1 MASEYDYET
10 TFTFRKPRDFWVHL
24 NKQMVIKDRD
34 TLNGDGLYHLIL
46 FSSLPDDFNDCVDIN
61 GCLKQSATGMTV
73 INSGYTD
80 QTFHLGVE
88 WIDDGENG
96 FNLFLDEW
104 RDNND
109 STSEKVNVEIPIDE
123 RIEFYV
129 KGVAL
134 CKVTGS
140 NTGNNFVVAYARAS
154 TPVRCFNY
162 ISLMYGS
169 SFVGHKSC
177 NSDGDNNA

>member
-10 TFTFRKPRDFWVHL
+10 TFTFRKPKDFWVHL

-46 FSSLPDDFNDCVDIN
+46 FSSLPQDFNDCIDSN
-61 GCLKQSATGMTV
+61 GCLKQSATGMT
-73 INSGYTD
+73 IIDSGQTD

-109 STSEKVNVEIPIDE
+109 STSEKVNVEIRIDE
-123 RIEFYV
+123 GIEFYGKPEDNKV
-129 KGVAL
+129 IYDSNFIIDHYPEESKDRSLYKKLLEYACETYPDNPSPLLL
-134 CKVTGS
+134 CP
-140 NTGNNFVVAYARAS
+140 AQ
-154 TPVRCFNY
+154 
-162 ISLMYGS
+162 
-169 SFVGHKSC
+169 SF
-177 NSDGDNNA
+177 

>member
-10 TFTFRKPRDFWVHL
+10 TFTFRKPKDFWVHL
-24 NKQMVIKDRD
+24 NKQMVIKDRG
-34 TLNGDGLYHLIL
+34 TLNDDGLYHLIL
-46 FSSLPDDFNDCVDIN
+46 FSSLPQDPNECIDTN
-61 GCLKQSATGMTV
+61 GCLKQSATGMTK
-73 INSGYTD
+73 ITTGYTD

-104 RDNND
+104 ADNTNPR
-109 STSEKVNVEIPIDE
+109 SEKINVEIPIDE
-123 RIEFYV
+123 KTELYV
-129 KGVAL
+129 MGVAL
-134 CKVTGS
+134 AKVTGS
-140 NTGNNFVVAYARAS
+140 GTGTDYVVAFARNS

-177 NSDGDNNA
+177 NSDGDTNA

>member
-1 MASEYDYET
+1 MADDYET
-10 TFTFRKPRDFWVHL
+10 TFTFRKPQDFWVHL

-34 TLNGDGLYHLIL
+34 TLNDDGLYHLIL
-46 FSSLPDDFNDCVDIN
+46 FSSLPKDPNECIDSN
-61 GCLKQSATGMTV
+61 GCLKQSATGMTK
-73 INSGYTD
+73 ITSGYTD

-88 WIDDGENG
+88 WIDNGENG

-104 RDNND
+104 EDND
-109 STSEKVNVEIPIDE
+109 DPTSEKVNVEIPIDE
-123 RIEFYV
+123 ETEFYV
-129 KGVAL
+129 MGVML

-140 NTGNNFVVAYARAS
+140 DTGNDYVVAFARES
-154 TPVRCFNY
+154 TPIRCFNY

-177 NSDGDNNA
+177 NMDGDTNA

>member
-10 TFTFRKPRDFWVHL
+10 SFTFRKPQNFWVHL

-34 TLNGDGLYHLIL
+34 TLNDDGLYHLIL
-46 FSSLPDDFNDCVDIN
+46 FSALPQDFNTCIDNN
-61 GCLKQSATGMTV
+61 GCLKSSADGMTK
-73 INSGYTD
+73 ITTGYTD

-88 WIDDGENG
+88 WLDDGENG

-104 RDNND
+104 EDNQD
-109 STSEKVNVEIPIDE
+109 PTSEKVDVEIPIDE
-123 RIEFYV
+123 ETEFYV

-134 CKVTGS
+134 AKVTGS
-140 NTGNNFVVAYARAS
+140 DTGNDFVVAYARAS

-169 SFVGHKSC
+169 SFVGHKSY
-177 NSDGDNNA
+177 NRDRKSVV

>member
-10 TFTFRKPRDFWVHL
+10 TFTFRKSQDFWVHL

-34 TLNGDGLYHLIL
+34 TLNDDGLYHLIL
-46 FSSLPDDFNDCVDIN
+46 FSSLPQNFNDCIDSD
-61 GCLKQSATGMTV
+61 GCLKSTATGMEKITT
-73 INSGYTD
+73 GYTD
-80 QTFHLGVE
+80 QTFHIGVE
-88 WIDDGENG
+88 WIDNGENG

-104 RDNND
+104 EDND
-109 STSEKVNVEIPIDE
+109 DPTSEKVNVEIPIDE
-123 RIEFYV
+123 ETEFYV

-134 CKVTGS
+134 AKVTGS
-140 NTGNNFVVAYARAS
+140 DTGNDYVVAYARAS